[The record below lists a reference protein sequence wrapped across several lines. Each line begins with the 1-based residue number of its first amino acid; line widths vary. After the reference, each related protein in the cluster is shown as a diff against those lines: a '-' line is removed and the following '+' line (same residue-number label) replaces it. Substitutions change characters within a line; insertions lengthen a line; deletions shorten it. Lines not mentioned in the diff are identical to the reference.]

1 MRATHVAVPISP
13 IEASIGGAL
22 IVFFILFVIFKS
34 VVKAGIAFVIVLAI
48 LFLLHL

>member
-1 MRATHVAVPISP
+1 MAVPISP

-34 VVKAGIAFVIVLAI
+34 LVKAGIAFVIVLVI
-48 LFLLHL
+48 LFILHL

>member
-1 MRATHVAVPISP
+1 MTVPISP

-34 VVKAGIAFVIVLAI
+34 LVKAGIAFVIVLAI
-48 LFLLHL
+48 LFMLHL